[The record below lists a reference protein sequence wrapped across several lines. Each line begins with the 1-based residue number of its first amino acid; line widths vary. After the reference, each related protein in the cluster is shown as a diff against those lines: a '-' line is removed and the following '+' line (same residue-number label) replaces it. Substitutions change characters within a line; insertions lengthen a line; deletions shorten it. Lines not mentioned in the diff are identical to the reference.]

1 MTYDIADAVDDLR
14 RLIARAEALVI
25 AAAGFLDDVFH
36 LDDDDERRR
45 MERVAHLIDAA
56 VSTVQGPIEAG
67 DDLATELAKQRQ
79 GS

>member
-1 MTYDIADAVDDLR
+1 
-14 RLIARAEALVI
+14 
-25 AAAGFLDDVFH
+25 VFH

-56 VSTVQGPIEAG
+56 VSTVQGAMEAG